1 MRFEIISKIV
11 GDKFNSVE
19 NDHHENYS
27 EKGLFKKWNSSK
39 ATFVNNTCIC

>member
-19 NDHHENYS
+19 NDHHDNMKTILKRDYS
-27 EKGLFKKWNSSK
+27 KMELKQSNFRE
-39 ATFVNNTCIC
+39 